1 MGGRAGGQ
9 VGVGKW
15 GWASGGWAN
24 GGWASGG
31 GEVGVGKWACAA
43 SGSGQVG
50 VGKWGWAS
58 GGGQVGVR
66 GKWEWASGGGQVG
79 GGGRGGGLT
88 FRMENDET
96 LPFSRRVPRVEC
108 RIPLSVLVS
117 EFDDDDIRL
126 LQQRAR
132 AYRVHLR
139 ADPVPIRPLLLHTE
153 DDGSTVV

>member
-1 MGGRAGGQ
+1 M
-9 VGVGKW
+9 GVGKW
-15 GWASGGWAN
+15 GL
-24 GGWASGG
+24 
-31 GEVGVGKWACAA
+31 GKW
-43 SGSGQVG
+43 GL
-50 VGKWGWAS
+50 GKWGWGS
-58 GGGQVGVR
+58 GGGQVGVC

-79 GGGRGGGLT
+79 GGGRGGGGLT